1 MSSFVRIVEKVFNI
15 KLDDNSIDD
24 KDKSFQ
30 QIVID
35 YGYEIE
41 EHTVETEDKYTL
53 QIFHLINKNKIN
65 SLTAIP
71 VIFIHGLF
79 DSSDGWIC
87 NGKKDSLPFIL
98 LNQSKVFD
106 VWMMNVRG
114 NKHSKLVEKNSHLHS
129 ETFWNFSFHEIGVFD
144 IPQVIKYLMNYI
156 HNDNQCI
163 LFAHSIGATAIL
175 SGLCELSEFYQKNTK
190 CIVFFNP
197 ICVLN
202 HINSLYIIEQL
213 QKSSFDL
220 NSNKKEVFPYIPY
233 EDDDNNKEEKNI
245 FRSVLFN
252 DISSNIDRVNVYLSH
267 YPNGSSFQ
275 MCNHLKQIFTSKTF
289 IKYDYEISLNKMI
302 YHSEKPPEYNMNN
315 ISKVKILM
323 YVGLEDKLINIS
335 DTRWLRDKLQG
346 SGVLYDYQEFLYM
359 AHSSFLV
366 SNSIIWFNHVL
377 RKIYSIVDERNK
389 ESSIVKLDAGSQ
401 IV

>member
-1 MSSFVRIVEKVFNI
+1 MSSFVRIVEKVFHI
-15 KLDDNSIDD
+15 KLNDNFIED

-53 QIFHLINKNKIN
+53 QLFHLINKNKN
-65 SLTAIP
+65 NTLTAIP

-106 VWMMNVRG
+106 VWVMNVRG
-114 NKHSKLVEKNSHLHS
+114 NKHSKLVEKNSHLNN
-129 ETFWNFSFHEIGVFD
+129 ETFWNFSFHEIGIFD
-144 IPQVIKYLMNYI
+144 IPQVIKYIMNYT

-163 LFAHSIGATAIL
+163 LIAHSIGATAIL
-175 SGLCELSEFYQKNTK
+175 SGLCELSEIYQKYTK

-202 HINSLYIIEQL
+202 HIDSLFIIEQL
-213 QKSSFDL
+213 HKSSFDFD
-220 NSNKKEVFPYIPY
+220 SNNKEVFPYIPY
-233 EDDDNNKEEKNI
+233 EDTDNNKEERNI

-252 DISSNIDRVNVYLSH
+252 DISSNNDRVSVYLSH

-275 MCNHLKQIFTSKTF
+275 MCNHLTQIFISKSF
-289 IKYDYEISLNKMI
+289 SKYDYGISLNKMI
-302 YHSEKPPEYNMNN
+302 YHSDKPPQYNMNN
-315 ISKVKILM
+315 ISRVKILM

-335 DTRWLRDKLQG
+335 DTRWLRDKLQER
-346 SGVLYDYQEFLYM
+346 GVLYDYQEFLYM
-359 AHSSFLV
+359 AHLSFLV

-389 ESSIVKLDAGSQ
+389 ESSIIQLDAGSQ

>member
-30 QIVID
+30 QLVID

-129 ETFWNFSFHEIGVFD
+129 ETFWNFSFHER
-144 IPQVIKYLMNYI
+144 N
-156 HNDNQCI
+156 
-163 LFAHSIGATAIL
+163 
-175 SGLCELSEFYQKNTK
+175 
-190 CIVFFNP
+190 
-197 ICVLN
+197 
-202 HINSLYIIEQL
+202 IIIIR
-213 QKSSFDL
+213 
-220 NSNKKEVFPYIPY
+220 KEM
-233 EDDDNNKEEKNI
+233 
-245 FRSVLFN
+245 S
-252 DISSNIDRVNVYLSH
+252 
-267 YPNGSSFQ
+267 
-275 MCNHLKQIFTSKTF
+275 M
-289 IKYDYEISLNKMI
+289 
-302 YHSEKPPEYNMNN
+302 
-315 ISKVKILM
+315 
-323 YVGLEDKLINIS
+323 
-335 DTRWLRDKLQG
+335 
-346 SGVLYDYQEFLYM
+346 
-359 AHSSFLV
+359 
-366 SNSIIWFNHVL
+366 
-377 RKIYSIVDERNK
+377 
-389 ESSIVKLDAGSQ
+389 
-401 IV
+401 

>member
-15 KLDDNSIDD
+15 KLNDSYNDD

-41 EHTVETEDKYTL
+41 EHTIETEDKYTL
-53 QIFHLINKNKIN
+53 QIFHLINRKNIN
-65 SLTAIP
+65 NISAIP

-87 NGKKDSLPFIL
+87 NGKKDSLPFIM
-98 LNQSKVFD
+98 LNQNKIFD

-114 NKHSKLVEKNSHLHS
+114 NKHSKLVEKISHIHNES
-129 ETFWNFSFHEIGVFD
+129 FWNFSFHEIGIYD
-144 IPQVIKYLMNYI
+144 ISQVMKYIKNNI

-163 LFAHSIGATAIL
+163 LIAHSIGATAIL
-175 SGLCELSEFYQKNTK
+175 SGLCEIGECYQQYTK
-190 CIVFFNP
+190 CIVFINP
-197 ICVLN
+197 ICILN
-202 HINSLYIIEQL
+202 QIDSLYILEQL
-213 QKSSFDL
+213 HKISFSFD
-220 NSNKKEVFPYIPY
+220 SSHKEVFPYIPY
-233 EDDDNNKEEKNI
+233 EDSNQEETNL
-245 FRSVLFN
+245 FRNALFN

-267 YPNGSSFQ
+267 YPNGSSYQ
-275 MCNHLKQIFTSKTF
+275 MCNHLKQIFTSKSF
-289 IKYDYEISLNKMI
+289 IKYNYGTLLNRRI
-302 YHSEKPPEYNMNN
+302 YKTETPPQYNINN

-335 DTRWLRDKLQG
+335 DSRWLKDKLKER
-346 SGVLYDYQEFLYM
+346 GVLFDYQEFMYM

-366 SNSIIWFNHVL
+366 SNNIIWFNHVL
-377 RKIYSIVDERNK
+377 RKIYSVIEEDKK
-389 ESSIVKLDAGSQ
+389 ESNIVKSLQ

>member
-1 MSSFVRIVEKVFNI
+1 MSSFVRIVEKVFHI
-15 KLDDNSIDD
+15 KLNDNFIED

-53 QIFHLINKNKIN
+53 QIFHLINKNKTN
-65 SLTAIP
+65 TLTAIP

-106 VWMMNVRG
+106 VWVINVRG
-114 NKHSKLVEKNSHLHS
+114 NKHSKLVEKNSHLNN
-129 ETFWNFSFHEIGVFD
+129 ETFWNFSFHEIGIFD
-144 IPQVIKYLMNYI
+144 IPQVIKYIMNYT
-156 HNDNQCI
+156 HNDSQCVLI
-163 LFAHSIGATAIL
+163 AHSIGATSIL
-175 SGLCELSEFYQKNTK
+175 SGLCELSEFYQKYTK

-202 HINSLYIIEQL
+202 HIDSLFIIEQL
-213 QKSSFDL
+213 HKSSFDFD
-220 NSNKKEVFPYIPY
+220 SNNKEVFPYIPY
-233 EDDDNNKEEKNI
+233 EDTDNNKEERDI
-245 FRSVLFN
+245 FHSVLFN
-252 DISSNIDRVNVYLSH
+252 DISSNNDRVSVYLSH

-275 MCNHLKQIFTSKTF
+275 MCKHLTQIFTSKSF
-289 IKYDYEISLNKMI
+289 SKYDYGISLNKMI
-302 YHSEKPPEYNMNN
+302 YHSDKPPQYNMNN
-315 ISKVKILM
+315 ISRVKILM

-335 DTRWLRDKLQG
+335 DTRWLRDKLQER
-346 SGVLYDYQEFLYM
+346 GVLYDYQEFLYM
-359 AHSSFLV
+359 SHSSFLV

-389 ESSIVKLDAGSQ
+389 ESSIIKLDAGSQ